1 MRLSPL
7 LFPVVLLQSLFAAA
21 EPIAIPHDAALLAA
35 AAAAEVRHLAHRA
48 LPNSPSHGYK
58 PAVVPCPAT
67 KPKIRSA
74 GSLSPEE
81 TAWLKLRRNATVDH
95 MLNFLKR
102 ADITGFDAEAYIKR
116 AAANISALPNVAIAA
131 SGGGYRALMN
141 GAGFVA
147 AADSR
152 TTGAT
157 DKGGIGGLLQAS
169 TYLAGLS
176 GGGWMVTSIM
186 ANNFSTVESLRD
198 GSPGSSIWDFAN
210 SIFKGPEESGVGAL
224 NTATYWGDILEQ
236 VASKEDAGFDTSIT
250 DFWGRALS
258 YQLINA
264 PEGGPAYTFSSIALT
279 DDFKQGRIPFPLLV
293 ADGRA
298 PGTKIIS
305 LNSTVY
311 EFNAFEM
318 GSFDPTTFGFV
329 PTRYIAS
336 NFSGGVIPADGK
348 CVEGF
353 DQAGYVMGTSSS
365 LFNTFLLANI
375 SSFEGVPQ
383 FVVDA
388 ILGVLSNLD
397 ADNNDIAQ
405 YAPNPFLGWNN
416 ETNENAHS
424 FELDLVD
431 GGEDLQNLPLAPLLQ
446 PMRNV
451 DVIFAVDSSAD
462 TPYNWPNGTAVRATY
477 DRALS
482 PIANGTLFP
491 PVPDAHTFV
500 NLGLN
505 SRPTFFGCDPANFTL
520 SEGQVVPPLLVYIP
534 NAPYTAMSNVSTF
547 TSSYPDSQR
556 NDIIRNGL
564 DAGTQGNG
572 TLDAQWT
579 ACVACA
585 VLSRSLARTNTA
597 VPSVCTDCF
606 TRYCWDGKLDSADNG
621 PYEPKFKI
629 ANGTTAASGATAK
642 GLGSAGGLVGAVL
655 VFSLVVLLG

>member
-1 MRLSPL
+1 MRY
-7 LFPVVLLQSLFAAA
+7 
-21 EPIAIPHDAALLAA
+21 
-35 AAAAEVRHLAHRA
+35 LAHRA
-48 LPNSPSHGYK
+48 LPNSPSQGYK
-58 PAVVPCPAT
+58 PAVVPCPET
-67 KPKIRSA
+67 KPKIRRA

-81 TAWLKLRRNATVDH
+81 KAWLKLRRNATIDP
-95 MLNFLKR
+95 MLDFLKR
-102 ADITGFDAEAYIKR
+102 ADIAGFDAEAYIR
-116 AAANISALPNVAIAA
+116 SAAADISALPNVAIAA

-176 GGGWMVTSIM
+176 GGGWLVTSIM

-210 SIFKGPEESGVGAL
+210 SIFKGPEESGVGIL

-236 VASKEDAGFDTSIT
+236 VSSKEDAGFDTSIT

-258 YQLINA
+258 YQLVNA
-264 PEGGPAYTFSSIALT
+264 PDGGPAYTFSSIALT
-279 DDFKQGRIPFPLLV
+279 DDFQQGRIPFPILV

-298 PGTKIIS
+298 PGAKIIS

-318 GSFDPTTFGFV
+318 GSNDPTTFGFV

-336 NFSGGVIPADGK
+336 NFSGGVIPAGGK

-365 LFNTFLLANI
+365 LFNTFLLTNI
-375 SSFEGVPQ
+375 TSFKDVPQ

-388 ILGVLSNLD
+388 ILDVLSNLD
-397 ADNNDIAQ
+397 KDNNDIAQ

-491 PVPDAHTFV
+491 PVPDANTFV

-520 SEGQVVPPLLVYIP
+520 SKGQVVPPLLVYIP

-572 TLDAQWT
+572 TIDAQWT

-585 VLSRSLARTNTA
+585 VLSRSLARTNTI

-606 TRYCWDGKLDSADNG
+606 SRYCWNGSLDSVDKG

-629 ANGTTAASGATAK
+629 ENGTTVASGAMVRGGGSVA
-642 GLGSAGGLVGAVL
+642 GLATAVL
-655 VFSLVVLLG
+655 VVSLGVLLG